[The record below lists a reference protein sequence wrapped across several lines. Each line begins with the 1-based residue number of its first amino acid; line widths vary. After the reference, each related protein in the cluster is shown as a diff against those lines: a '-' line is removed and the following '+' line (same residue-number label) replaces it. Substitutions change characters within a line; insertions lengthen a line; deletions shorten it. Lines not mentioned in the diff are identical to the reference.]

1 MTTSSVALCA
11 AIASVT
17 AAGIPADVLAKLNGE
32 INESLKSPEVRASL
46 LSVGIEP
53 TGGSPHDFAAVIAQ
67 QLQQWGPVAKAI
79 RFRMD

>member
-1 MTTSSVALCA
+1 MNEALE
-11 AIASVT
+11 T
-17 AAGIPADVLAKLNGE
+17 
-32 INESLKSPEVRASL
+32 PEVRASI

-53 TGGSPHDFAAVIAQ
+53 TGGSPQDFAAVIAQ